1 VASELTLNASEH
13 CPHRTEN
20 FIFVLSSSCGLLFAP
35 LLFFFSQFR
44 FLAWDS
50 VDKSTGIVMV
60 GTDIFSI
67 ALLTLLPFLNVLVMY
82 PSISLV
88 VVVYWLAW
96 LGQLQ
101 SYMYPLSVAIRLFI
115 LVLVPSS

>member
-1 VASELTLNASEH
+1 
-13 CPHRTEN
+13 
-20 FIFVLSSSCGLLFAP
+20 
-35 LLFFFSQFR
+35 
-44 FLAWDS
+44 
-50 VDKSTGIVMV
+50 MV

-96 LGQLQ
+96 PGQLQ